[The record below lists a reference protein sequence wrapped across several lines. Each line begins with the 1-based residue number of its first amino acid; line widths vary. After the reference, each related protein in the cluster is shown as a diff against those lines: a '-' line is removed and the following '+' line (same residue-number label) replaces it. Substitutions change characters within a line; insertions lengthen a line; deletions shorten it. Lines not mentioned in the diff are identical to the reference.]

1 VTPDDAVAE
10 IHWIA
15 REALALG
22 TEHVDQH
29 SERWQDYLNRKR
41 ALMEYIEGRL

>member
-29 SERWQDYLNRKR
+29 SQRWTDYNTRKR